1 MPADVNVIP
10 IKYHLTV
17 IFIQGQFI
25 PSHLKSKMKT
35 TICTSMKK
43 KQKNITHQRSFF
55 SRERKSQLGE
65 VEIGRKIF
73 F

>member
-10 IKYHLTV
+10 IKYNLTV

-43 KQKNITHQRSFF
+43 KKNTAHQRSFF
-55 SRERKSQLGE
+55 SRERKSQWGE
-65 VEIGRKIF
+65 VEIGRKCF